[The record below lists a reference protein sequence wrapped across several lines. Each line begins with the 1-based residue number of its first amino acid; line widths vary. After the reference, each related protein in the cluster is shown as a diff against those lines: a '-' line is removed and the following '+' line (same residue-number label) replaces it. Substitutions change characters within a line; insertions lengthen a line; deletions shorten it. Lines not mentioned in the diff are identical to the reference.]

1 MNILLISSLYPTTG
15 DPAGEGV
22 TSALHS
28 FVKCWNRHQQANVL
42 VVCPVYF
49 YVREWFRRRQSQRP
63 GKSFK
68 SKIISLDNV
77 SVIVFPVF
85 KIPRIAYFYY
95 PLYRYLDKYLKA
107 VDFKVDVVVAHYD
120 KSLYIGYRYSRKRQL
135 PLAIGL
141 HITPDLV
148 EDDPAAFTKRC
159 GGVLEAASVIA
170 CRSQYIYD
178 KIRKWFPRYEEK
190 SFIAFSGIEED
201 FIDTPENA
209 AARMRQWKTAGNGA
223 GVSIISVCSLIERKK
238 IDANLRALALLKD
251 KFQWT
256 YTIIGEGEERAHL
269 EALTAQLGIRARVRF
284 MGGVPR
290 SQVIEAL
297 KRSHIFV
304 MVSYLETFGLV
315 YLEAMAAGNIVIGG
329 RGEGIDGVIQH
340 EKNGFLS
347 LPGDVELLKHTL
359 ETIIFQL
366 SVERLADI
374 LKNAYRTIG
383 QYTEENAARNY
394 WRQLNKIANIK
405 K

>member
-1 MNILLISSLYPTTG
+1 
-15 DPAGEGV
+15 
-22 TSALHS
+22 
-28 FVKCWNRHQQANVL
+28 
-42 VVCPVYF
+42 
-49 YVREWFRRRQSQRP
+49 
-63 GKSFK
+63 
-68 SKIISLDNV
+68 
-77 SVIVFPVF
+77 
-85 KIPRIAYFYY
+85 
-95 PLYRYLDKYLKA
+95 
-107 VDFKVDVVVAHYD
+107 
-120 KSLYIGYRYSRKRQL
+120 
-135 PLAIGL
+135 
-141 HITPDLV
+141 
-148 EDDPAAFTKRC
+148 
-159 GGVLEAASVIA
+159 
-170 CRSQYIYD
+170 
-178 KIRKWFPRYEEK
+178 
-190 SFIAFSGIEED
+190 
-201 FIDTPENA
+201 
-209 AARMRQWKTAGNGA
+209 MRQWKTAGNGA